1 MFRIKFN
8 LIWSKVNEC
17 CSHVIPGIIYPWPYK
32 KPSEIGL
39 ALLWFTCCHCTIQS
53 EPEVSG
59 EGVIQTELQR
69 TVTLLCL
76 PDGGSETQADEELV
90 WLRNGAVV
98 SLREENKKGRSSVC
112 VTPVIH
118 EDNGATFTCHLSRNA
133 TIRASVTLNVTYH
146 PQLSG
151 SEEVAVEDESALV
164 LRCDIWANPPVS
176 SVSWTLNGSAVDL
189 FAGGFT
195 VTNDGFTSQLTASNV
210 EKSVH
215 EGTYQCT
222 ANSPVYG
229 EHSKRFQV
237 TLTEKT
243 MKFPLMPMIAGL
255 VVVIFTVLLAVVSRW
270 SKITK
275 LPNNCLK
282 RVLKRQMSLNCN
294 VLICKNEDVNDFFI

>member
-1 MFRIKFN
+1 MMFR
-8 LIWSKVNEC
+8 
-17 CSHVIPGIIYPWPYK
+17 
-32 KPSEIGL
+32 PSL
-39 ALLWFTCCHCTIQS
+39 FHLLFYCATQTLGVKIQS

-275 LPNNCLK
+275 C
-282 RVLKRQMSLNCN
+282 
-294 VLICKNEDVNDFFI
+294 CK